1 MKVQILGTGCPKCR
15 ALTANAEKAIAELG
29 ITAEIEKVEKI
40 ADIARMGAMM
50 TPALAVD
57 GDVKSLGVQPVNR
70 VKDILAA
77 AGGGAATEE
86 A

>member
-29 ITAEIEKVEKI
+29 ITAEIEKVDKI

-57 GDVKSLGVQPVNR
+57 GQIMSVGLQPVDR
-70 VKDILAA
+70 LKEILAP
-77 AGGGAATEE
+77 E
-86 A
+86 

>member
-15 ALTANAEKAIAELG
+15 ALTATAQRALAELG
-29 ITAEIEKVEKI
+29 LDAHIEKVEKI

-57 GDVKSLGVQPVNR
+57 GEIRLVGLQPLPKVKQA
-70 VKDILAA
+70 LAA
-77 AGGGAATEE
+77 AAGTAAAE